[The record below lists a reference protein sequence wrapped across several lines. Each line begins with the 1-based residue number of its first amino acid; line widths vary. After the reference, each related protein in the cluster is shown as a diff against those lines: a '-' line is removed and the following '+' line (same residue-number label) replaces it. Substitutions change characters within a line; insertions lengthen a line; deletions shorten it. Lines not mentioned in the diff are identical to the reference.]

1 MDKKESKRQLV
12 TMLESGHSKTEIF
25 KTLSGGE
32 VKDRVLAYWIG
43 AYADPALC
51 QRHSGKI
58 KTLLFLTIAQ
68 ALLGAV
74 FGFLLGSMIGPGAAV
89 FFTLFAA
96 GVPLLFAWG
105 FYKNV
110 AQAYTIYVILSLS
123 QFPRMFQGFEE
134 DPLLTLVGAGITL
147 GMVFFVAY
155 LKTLLFPDLGFLGS
169 KKVKGHYVFSS

>member
-12 TMLESGHSKTEIF
+12 AMLESGRSKTEIF

-58 KTLLFLTIAQ
+58 KTLLLLTIAQ

-74 FGFLLGSMIGPGAAV
+74 SGYFLGSMIGPSAAMA
-89 FFTLFAA
+89 FTLFAA
-96 GVPLLFAWG
+96 VVPLLFAWG

-110 AQAYTIYVILSLS
+110 AQVYTIYVILSLS
-123 QFPRMFQGFEE
+123 QFPKMFQGFEE

-147 GMVFFVAY
+147 GMVFFAAY

>member
-1 MDKKESKRQLV
+1 MNKKESKRQLV
-12 TMLESGHSKTEIF
+12 AMLESGHSKSEIF

-43 AYADPALC
+43 AYADPELC

-74 FGFLLGSMIGPGAAV
+74 LGFFLGSMIGPGAAV

-96 GVPLLFAWG
+96 VVPLLFTWG

-110 AQAYTIYVILSLS
+110 AQAYTLYVILSLS